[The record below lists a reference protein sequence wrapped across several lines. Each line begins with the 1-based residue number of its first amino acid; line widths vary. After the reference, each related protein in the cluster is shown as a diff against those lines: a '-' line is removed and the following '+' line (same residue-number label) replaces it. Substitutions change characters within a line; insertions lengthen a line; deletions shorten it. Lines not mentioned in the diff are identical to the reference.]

1 VRETERFV
9 NEGRGWECRRC
20 RDEDSKVHE
29 GDAPEASPSS
39 TEGAPSSS
47 EGAPSSTNALARFF
61 REGESEE
68 REPRLSSS
76 ALARW
81 KDESRRALVC
91 TRCGAEED
99 LPE

>member
-1 VRETERFV
+1 VRETKHFV

-20 RDEDSKVHE
+20 RAEDAKALDGDAHE
-29 GDAPEASPSS
+29 GVPSS
-39 TEGAPSSS
+39 NT
-47 EGAPSSTNALARFF
+47 LARFF
-61 REGESEE
+61 REGEAEE
-68 REPRLSSS
+68 RELHLSSS

-81 KDESRRALVC
+81 KNDSRRALVC

>member
-9 NEGRGWECRRC
+9 NEGRGWECGRC
-20 RDEDSKVHE
+20 RAEDSKAHE
-29 GDAPEASPSS
+29 GNAPEASPSS
-39 TEGAPSSS
+39 T

-91 TRCGAEED
+91 PRCGAEED

>member
-20 RDEDSKVHE
+20 RAEDSKEHE
-29 GDAPEASPSS
+29 GETSEAPPSS
-39 TEGAPSSS
+39 TEVSPSSS
-47 EGAPSSTNALARFF
+47 NTLARFF

-68 REPRLSSS
+68 REPRLSTS

-81 KDESRRALVC
+81 KDSTRSALFC
-91 TRCGAEED
+91 PRCGAEED
-99 LPE
+99 LSE